1 MEKQMDMVTLMRR
14 LRAHGFALSMLFD
27 KKTLKMISDKS
38 VGKPCEPD
46 PEVCTN
52 LWGTYDMFTG
62 AEKGV
67 IAEAEM
73 EHTEGNSVLLGKSS
87 FGPHNARAQKALML
101 AASLSGRN
109 MVEHQGGYGNTFEPG
124 VETSNNKQTIKLSLP
139 LRDEPL
145 RQTIADD
152 VQLNEDYNPMVDND
166 QPPDILQKS
175 KDDR

>member
-1 MEKQMDMVTLMRR
+1 MFLNGMGFRRLFYETIGICFAKNYWNTYIGSLKKVEDDMEKQMDMVTLMRR

-109 MVEHQGGYGNTFEPG
+109 MVEHQGG
-124 VETSNNKQTIKLSLP
+124 
-139 LRDEPL
+139 
-145 RQTIADD
+145 
-152 VQLNEDYNPMVDND
+152 
-166 QPPDILQKS
+166 
-175 KDDR
+175 